1 MAATRTL
8 EPDVVELVDRARTG
22 DTDAFA
28 RLYDRYVDQVFG
40 FVQYRVRDRHLAEDL
55 TSDVFVRAL
64 RKLPE
69 FQWQGVDIGA
79 WLMTIARNRITD
91 HFKSARVRLEHSTG
105 EIFDSPHHD
114 PIDHPEA
121 VALAKDLSETLARA
135 MDLLKDEHREV
146 VFLRFVQG
154 LSVAETAEVLD
165 RSEGAV
171 KALQYRAL
179 RSLAQVVREDPS
191 FSDADEGVS
200 AVAVLMLLVVTAA
213 FASGLEGVG
222 SWVV

>member
-1 MAATRTL
+1 MVATRTL
-8 EPDVVELVDRARTG
+8 EPDVVDLVDRARTG
-22 DTDAFA
+22 DGDAFA

-79 WLMTIARNRITD
+79 WLLTIARNRITD
-91 HFKSARVRLEHSTG
+91 HYKSARVRLEHSTG
-105 EIFDSPHHD
+105 EIFDSPHQD
-114 PIDHPEA
+114 SIDHPEA
-121 VALAKDLSETLARA
+121 VALAKDLSETLGRA
-135 MDLLKDEHREV
+135 MEMLKDEHREV

-154 LSVAETAEVLD
+154 LSVAETAEVLE
-165 RSEGAV
+165 RTEGAV

-191 FSDADEGVS
+191 FSDTPAT
-200 AVAVLMLLVVTAA
+200 TAA
-213 FASGLEGVG
+213 AVVMLVMVAAALG
-222 SWVV
+222 SSFEAVSSWHV

>member
-1 MAATRTL
+1 MATGTL
-8 EPDVVELVDRARTG
+8 EPDVVDLVDRARTG
-22 DTDAFA
+22 DGEAFA
-28 RLYDRYVDQVFG
+28 RLYDHYVDQIFG

-105 EIFDSPHHD
+105 EIFDSPHQD
-114 PIDHPEA
+114 TIDHPEA
-121 VALAKDLSETLARA
+121 VALAKDLSETLTRA

-154 LSVAETAEVLD
+154 LSVAETAQALD

-179 RSLAQVVREDPS
+179 RSLAQVVRDDPS
-191 FSDADEGVS
+191 FSDGPDLS
-200 AVAVLMLLVVTAA
+200 AVAVLMLVLVTAA
-213 FASGLEGVG
+213 FAAGLDGVS
-222 SWVV
+222 SWHA